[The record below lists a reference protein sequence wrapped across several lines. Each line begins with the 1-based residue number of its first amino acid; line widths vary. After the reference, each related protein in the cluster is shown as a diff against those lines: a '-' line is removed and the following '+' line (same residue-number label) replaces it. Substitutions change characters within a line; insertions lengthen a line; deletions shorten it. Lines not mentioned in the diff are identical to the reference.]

1 MRTETIKIYSF
12 SELSAEAKE
21 KAMRGNRG
29 INVDYDWW
37 GCTYEMMKKVGV
49 EINSFSIYLREI
61 SITIEDSEYT
71 AIETIENFW
80 EKMEIVKIS
89 KQFIADRDELIKKL
103 GEGNDI
109 SGYSVKEELIEE
121 LIDEYDEEIEYL
133 EEQYRKEMAEEILT
147 WLREELEFLQTDE
160 AVAET
165 LIAND
170 FEFTENGDIY

>member
-12 SELSAEAKE
+12 DELSAEAKE

-37 GCTYEMMKKVGV
+37 GCTYELMKEMGV

-71 AIETIENFW
+71 AIKTIENFGK
-80 EKMEIVKIS
+80 ESEIVKIS
-89 KQFIADRDELIKKL
+89 KQFIADRDALIKRL
-103 GEGNDI
+103 GEGNEI
-109 SGYSVKEELIEE
+109 AGYSVKEEFIY
-121 LIDEYDEEIEYL
+121 IYDEEIECL
-133 EEQYRKEMAEEILT
+133 EEQYIKEMAEEILT
-147 WLREELEFLQTDE
+147 WLRDEYEYLQTDE
-160 AVAET
+160 AVAEI

-170 FEFTENGDIY
+170 FEFTENGEIY